1 MRTKMLAPVLSC
13 AAATLLASCVAE
25 PTVTNPT
32 PSVSLSTEETDD
44 AVTVEDVTAQ
54 VQAAAGDVVTLAEA
68 DGDRVTVQTS
78 IVDPRGD
85 DGSQEA
91 QAALEVCENALE
103 LGYAHVS
110 VMEADGT
117 TFVLAGHPAY
127 GEDCT
132 EV

>member
-1 MRTKMLAPVLSC
+1 MGTKLLVPVLSC
-13 AAATLLASCVAE
+13 AVATLLAGCIAE
-25 PTVTNPT
+25 PTVTNST
-32 PSVSLSTEETDD
+32 PSASLSTEETGD
-44 AVTVEDVTAQ
+44 AASLDDVTAEL
-54 VQAAAGDVVTLAEA
+54 QAAVGDVVTLAEV
-68 DGDRVTVQTS
+68 DGDRLTVQTT

-85 DGSQEA
+85 GGSQEA
-91 QAALEVCENALE
+91 QLALDVCEKSLE
-103 LGYAHVS
+103 LGYQQVS